1 MHKRLQYLLKIGATS
16 EESEQKLENEAV
28 IGQSNANAKGKIVE
42 DGLAVLSQAPREEED
57 KRDDFIAD
65 ETKTQQLVMGNKR
78 KLNDGVLAG
87 FKRTSDQIPPSAS
100 TAAAKGTKYSQDE
113 TFQAK
118 RRKLL
123 ESIATGGVDIN
134 ADLLHAPEGEGDP
147 AAFEAAAGTSEPPLV
162 KQTRNKLDVASSRR
176 LLFGSLGLKTP
187 NTKEDEE
194 KLRAKLREA
203 AFESKKA
210 MTTKKNVNIE
220 PATAKSADPTDPE
233 LWKNKIDLKAVECYD
248 AGIELST
255 PPFPF
260 VQRWDPQQ
268 QFRGKGKN
276 KQKQPAT
283 YEEYDETEEPLNY
296 DEEPTTIQDE
306 SNQVAE
312 QLMHD
317 ILANAETDTDLPLL
331 PVDMSICDDLISYNA
346 LPGAV
351 IAFKQLEVSAATN
364 WQPAISAYRT
374 AVIDLVEDNH
384 LLVLTLAQRDRKKQ
398 NAKYDDEG
406 NRIYGRFEMP
416 DDDEEDD
423 DDGVVEVPLAELVEA
438 KVIRAGTEVPAQ
450 IIVVEATAKPGS
462 PTIAVPDSADSM
474 EYTSKSDDGST
485 GVAEDSQMNTQAT
498 DDSIFQDDQ
507 AAQLPL
513 SISAEPCPESSEW
526 IETNA

>member
-16 EESEQKLENEAV
+16 EESEQKLEEEAV
-28 IGQSNANAKGKIVE
+28 IGQSNANAKGRIVE
-42 DGLAVLSQAPREEED
+42 DGLAALSQALREEED
-57 KRDDFIAD
+57 KRDDRVAD
-65 ETKTQQLVMGNKR
+65 ETKTQQPVMGKKR

-87 FKRTSDQIPPSAS
+87 SKRTSDQISPSAS
-100 TAAAKGTKYSQDE
+100 TTAAKGTKYSQDE

-147 AAFEAAAGTSEPPLV
+147 AAFEAAARTSEPPLV
-162 KQTRNKLDVASSRR
+162 KHPRNKLDVASSRR

-194 KLRAKLREA
+194 KLRAKLRETA
-203 AFESKKA
+203 LGSKKA
-210 MTTKKNVNIE
+210 TTTKKNVNVE
-220 PATAKSADPTDPE
+220 PATAKSADPE
-233 LWKNKIDLKAVECYD
+233 LWKKKIDLRAVECYH
-248 AGIELST
+248 AGIELSI

-283 YEEYDETEEPLNY
+283 YEEYDETEKPLNY
-296 DEEPTTIQDE
+296 DEELMTIQDE

-317 ILANAETDTDLPLL
+317 ILADAETDTDTDLPLL
-331 PVDMSICDDLISYNA
+331 PVDMSICDELISHNA

-364 WQPAISAYRT
+364 WQPAISTYRT

-450 IIVVEATAKPGS
+450 IIVVEETAKPGP
-462 PTIAVPDSADSM
+462 PTIVVPDSADPI

-485 GVAEDSQMNTQAT
+485 GVAEGSQMNTQAV
-498 DDSIFQDDQ
+498 DDSVFQDDQ

-513 SISAEPCPESSEW
+513 SISAESCPESSEW